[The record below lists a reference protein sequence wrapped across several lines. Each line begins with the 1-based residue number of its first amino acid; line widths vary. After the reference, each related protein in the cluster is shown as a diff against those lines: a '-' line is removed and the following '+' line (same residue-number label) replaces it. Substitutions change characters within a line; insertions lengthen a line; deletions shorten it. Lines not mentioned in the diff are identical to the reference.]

1 MAPMTQL
8 KARLQS
14 DLTEAIRARSEVTV
28 ATLRMALSA
37 ITTEEVAGR
46 TARTLTD
53 DQVTAVL
60 TREAKKRREAAT
72 AFRDAGR
79 TDLADRED
87 AELAVL
93 AGYLPEP
100 LSAEQVSELVQRA
113 VTGATAA
120 GVTGKAAMG
129 RVMKELTPQVAGR
142 FDGGQLAALVRDAL
156 G

>member
-1 MAPMTQL
+1 MTQL

-14 DLTEAIRARSEVTV
+14 DLTEAIRSRSEVTA
-28 ATLRMALSA
+28 ATLRMALAA
-37 ITTEEVAGR
+37 ITTEEVAGKV
-46 TARTLTD
+46 ARTLTD
-53 DQVTAVL
+53 SEVTAVL
-60 TREAKKRREAAT
+60 NREAKKRREAAT

-79 TDLADRED
+79 TELADRED

-100 LSAEQVSELVQRA
+100 LSREQVAELVAAA
-113 VTGATAA
+113 VAGAATA

-142 FDGGQLAALVRDAL
+142 FDGGQLAALVREAL